1 MKTMQNLGGKSMKP
15 STRGLRQQEIEL
27 KLALPTTD
35 PSSLSKRLS
44 RLPLLARR
52 TPVHQN
58 LHNVYYDTPQQILRH
73 KRIALRIRRV
83 GSDASPQWL
92 QTLKTGNR
100 DDSAL
105 SRRGEWEAPVPSDT
119 LVLNVLQ
126 ATPWATIDP
135 DGTVF
140 QALAPTF
147 STTFE
152 RTSWTVRRRDGSV
165 IEVALDIGVIVAGDK
180 RAPICEL
187 ELELLAGQPAALFHL
202 ARQIA
207 ATIAVL
213 PANVSKAERGY
224 ALAGEGPD
232 MPLRAQPPKLAK
244 QLLVSAAAGRVL
256 REIFCHFTTNLNAL
270 HSSDD
275 PEVVHQARVGWRR
288 LKSALRLF
296 KPALAVNAAPSW
308 QALQPMLSFLGE
320 LRDIDV
326 ARAETLPLLE
336 DVYVAGNAQR
346 AESWRAMTQSLL
358 QEAKLQRK
366 SVRYALEDPA
376 VGATLLAA
384 TQWLEELSA
393 IDGVEGAGADV
404 KVPLPRWSKRRL
416 DRLHHKLKIARNDAD
431 NPESLHRVRILA
443 KRLRYG
449 IDALRT
455 FLPKR
460 RANRWYRQATNLQ
473 RDLGVNRDGMQAG
486 ALLAK
491 LDADR
496 GLIEFVRGVAIG
508 KARQG

>member
-1 MKTMQNLGGKSMKP
+1 MKP
-15 STRGLRQQEIEL
+15 STRGLPQQEIEL
-27 KLALPTTD
+27 KLALPTND
-35 PSSLSKRLS
+35 PTSLSKRLA
-44 RLPLLARR
+44 RLPVLARR
-52 TPVHQN
+52 KPIHQN
-58 LHNVYYDTPQQILRH
+58 LHSVYYDTLQQILRH
-73 KRIALRIRRV
+73 RRIALRIRRL
-83 GSDASPQWL
+83 GDEASPQWL

-119 LVLNVLQ
+119 LALDILQ
-126 ATPWATIDP
+126 ATPWSKIDP

-140 QALAPTF
+140 QALTPIF

-165 IEVALDIGVIVAGDK
+165 IEVALDIGHIVTGEK

-187 ELELLAGQPAALFHL
+187 ELELKAGRPAALFDL

-224 ALAGEGPD
+224 ALARDELD
-232 MPLRAQPPKLAK
+232 MPLSAQPPKLAK
-244 QLLVSAAAGRVL
+244 KLLVSAAVGRVL
-256 REIFCHFTTNLNAL
+256 REMFCQFTTNLSAL
-270 HSSDD
+270 RSSDD

-288 LKSALRLF
+288 FKSALRLF
-296 KPALAVNAAPSW
+296 KPALVGNAVPSW

-326 ARAETLPLLE
+326 ARVETLPPLE

-346 AESWRAMTQSLL
+346 AESWRTMTQSLL

-393 IDGVEGAGADV
+393 IKEVEGAVADA
-404 KVPLPRWSKRRL
+404 KVSLPRWSKRRL
-416 DRLHHKLKIARNDAD
+416 DRLHRQLKIARNDTDDPA
-431 NPESLHRVRILA
+431 SLHRVRILA

-449 IDALRT
+449 IDTLRIY
-455 FLPKR
+455 LPKR
-460 RANRWYRQATNLQ
+460 RAKRWYRQATSLQ
-473 RDLGVNRDGMQAG
+473 LELGANRDGVHAG

-496 GLIEFVRGVAIG
+496 GLIEFVRGVSIG
-508 KARQG
+508 QAKQP

>member
-1 MKTMQNLGGKSMKP
+1 MKP
-15 STRGLRQQEIEL
+15 STHGLHQQEIEL

-35 PSSLSKRLS
+35 PATLSKRLA
-44 RLPLLARR
+44 RLPVLARR
-52 TPVHQN
+52 KPIHQN
-58 LHNVYYDTPQQILRH
+58 LHSVYYDTPEQILRH
-73 KRIALRIRRV
+73 KRVALRIRRV
-83 GSDASPQWL
+83 GSDANPQWL
-92 QTLKTGNR
+92 QTLKTGSR

-105 SRRGEWEAPVPSDT
+105 SRRGEWEAPVPSAT
-119 LVLNVLQ
+119 LALNVLQ
-126 ATPWATIDP
+126 ATPWSKIDP

-152 RTSWTVRRRDGSV
+152 RTSWTVRRRNGSV
-165 IEVALDIGVIVAGDK
+165 IEVALDVGVIVAGDK

-187 ELELLAGQPAALFHL
+187 ELELKAGQPAALFDL

-224 ALAGEGPD
+224 ALAQDGLD
-232 MPLRAQPPKLAK
+232 MPLRAQPSKLTKKMLA
-244 QLLVSAAAGRVL
+244 SAAAGCVL
-256 REIFCHFTTNLNAL
+256 REMFCQFTSNLNAL
-270 HSSDD
+270 RSSDD

-288 LKSALRLF
+288 FKSALRLF
-296 KPALAVNAAPSW
+296 MPSLAVNAAPSW
-308 QALQPMLSFLGE
+308 QALQPLLSFLGE

-326 ARAETLPLLE
+326 ARSETLPPLE
-336 DVYVAGNAQR
+336 EVYVAGNARR
-346 AESWRAMTQSLL
+346 AESWRTMTQFLL

-376 VGATLLAA
+376 VGVTLLVA

-393 IDGVEGAGADV
+393 NEGGDDAGPDV
-404 KVPLPRWSKRRL
+404 KVSLPRWSKRRL
-416 DRLHHKLKIARNDAD
+416 DRLRRQLKIARNDAD
-431 NPESLHRVRILA
+431 NPASLHRVRILA

-449 IDALRT
+449 IEVLRV

-460 RANRWYRQATNLQ
+460 RANRWYRQAMNLQ
-473 RDLGVNRDGMQAG
+473 FELGANRDGVQAG
-486 ALLAK
+486 ALLEK

-508 KARQG
+508 QARQD

>member
-1 MKTMQNLGGKSMKP
+1 MKP

-27 KLALPTTD
+27 KLALATTD
-35 PSSLSKRLS
+35 TSSLLKRLA
-44 RLPLLARR
+44 RLPVLARR

-58 LHNVYYDTPQQILRH
+58 LHSVYYDTPEQLLRH

-105 SRRGEWEAPVPSDT
+105 SRRGEWEAPVPSAT
-119 LVLNVLQ
+119 LALNVLH
-126 ATPWATIDP
+126 ATPWSEIDP

-140 QALAPTF
+140 QALAPAF

-152 RTSWTVRRRDGSV
+152 RTIWTVRRRDASV
-165 IEVALDIGVIVAGDK
+165 IEVALDIGVIVAGDM

-187 ELELLAGQPAALFHL
+187 ELELVAGQPAALFQL

-224 ALAGEGPD
+224 ALAVDGLD
-232 MPLRAQPPKLAK
+232 RPLWAQPPKFAK
-244 QLLVSAAAGRVL
+244 QLAVSAAAARVL
-256 REIFCHFTTNLNAL
+256 REIFCQFTTNLNAL
-270 HSSDD
+270 RSSDD

-288 LKSALRLF
+288 LKSAVRLF

-326 ARAETLPLLE
+326 ARAETLPPLQE
-336 DVYVAGNAQR
+336 VYVAGNAQR
-346 AESWRAMTQSLL
+346 AESWEAMMQTLL

-376 VGATLLAA
+376 VGVTLLAA

-393 IDGVEGAGADV
+393 IEGVEGAGTPV
-404 KVPLPRWSKRRL
+404 KAPLPRWSKRRL
-416 DRLHHKLKIARNDAD
+416 ERLHRQLKIARNDAD
-431 NPESLHRVRILA
+431 NPVSLHRVRILA

-449 IDALRT
+449 LDTLRT

-460 RANRWYRQATNLQ
+460 RAKRWYRQATSLQ
-473 RDLGVNRDGMQAG
+473 LELGGNRDGVQAG

-491 LDADR
+491 LDTDR
-496 GLIEFVRGVAIG
+496 GIIEFVRGVSIG
-508 KARQG
+508 QARQH

>member
-1 MKTMQNLGGKSMKP
+1 MKP

-27 KLALPTTD
+27 KLALPTGDT
-35 PSSLSKRLS
+35 SSLSKRLAG
-44 RLPLLARR
+44 LPVLARR
-52 TPVHQN
+52 KPIRQN
-58 LHNVYYDTPQQILRH
+58 LHSVYYDTPQQILRH
-73 KRIALRIRRV
+73 KRIALRLRRV
-83 GSDASPQWL
+83 GDEASPQWL

-105 SRRGEWEAPVPSDT
+105 SRRGEWEAPVPSAT
-119 LVLNVLQ
+119 LALNVLQ
-126 ATPWATIDP
+126 ATPWSNFDP

-140 QALAPTF
+140 QALTPIF

-165 IEVALDIGVIVAGDK
+165 IEVALDIGQIVAGEK

-187 ELELLAGQPAALFHL
+187 ELELKAGQPAALFEL
-202 ARQIA
+202 AQQIA

-224 ALAGEGPD
+224 SLTRDGFD
-232 MPLRAQPPKLAK
+232 MPLGAQPPKLSK
-244 QLLVSAAAGRVL
+244 QLSVSAAAGRVL
-256 REIFCHFTTNLNAL
+256 REMFCQFTTNLNAL
-270 HSSDD
+270 RHSDD

-288 LKSALRLF
+288 FKSSLRLF
-296 KPALAVNAAPSW
+296 KPVLAANAAPSW

-326 ARAETLPLLE
+326 ARAETLPPLE
-336 DVYVAGNAQR
+336 DAYVAGNTRQ

-376 VGATLLAA
+376 VGATLLVA

-393 IDGVEGAGADV
+393 IEGVEGTGADA
-404 KVPLPRWSKRRL
+404 KVSLPRWSRRRL
-416 DRLHHKLKIARNDAD
+416 DRLHRQLKIARNDTD
-431 NPESLHRVRILA
+431 NPASLHRVRILA

-449 IDALRT
+449 IDTLRI
-455 FLPKR
+455 FLPKG
-460 RANRWYRQATNLQ
+460 RAKRWYRQATGLQ
-473 RDLGVNRDGMQAG
+473 LELGVSRDGAQAG
-486 ALLAK
+486 VLLAK
-491 LDADR
+491 LETDR
-496 GLIEFVRGVAIG
+496 GLIEFVRGVSIG
-508 KARQG
+508 QARQD